1 MKITKKTDGIMSEN
15 NEENP
20 FNRKLNYIFL
30 KENGHKDMSE
40 DECLIELF
48 MEDYERITKENSE
61 SHTKK

>member
-1 MKITKKTDGIMSEN
+1 MKIMKRTDGIT
-15 NEENP
+15 NEINKNNP
-20 FNRKLNYIFL
+20 FNQNSNYIFL
-30 KENGHKDMSE
+30 KENVHKNMSE